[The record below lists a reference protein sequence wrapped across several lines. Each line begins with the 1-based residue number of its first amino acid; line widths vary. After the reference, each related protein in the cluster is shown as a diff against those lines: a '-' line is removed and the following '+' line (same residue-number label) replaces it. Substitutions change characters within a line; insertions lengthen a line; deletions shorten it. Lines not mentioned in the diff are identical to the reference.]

1 MRPPG
6 RPKGE
11 YRSAQHEGT
20 RMSSGRERVLAD
32 IRRALGRDGLGL
44 AAIPPL
50 PGTAP
55 RPAFEGDL
63 VDRFAAKMIEK
74 SATLERIASLA
85 DVGEAATR
93 FISAYGAAHRLC
105 VSPAL
110 ADIAWPPG
118 LTIHVGAAGR
128 DEQTSVTPCF
138 AAVAE
143 AGAIVALSG
152 PNTPSTLNF
161 VPENH
166 IVIVRVGQVV
176 RHFEDAWAQ
185 WRASGLPMPR
195 TLNVISGPSRTA
207 DIEQTIQLGAHGPRR
222 LHILLVSA

>member
-11 YRSAQHEGT
+11 TRSALHEGT
-20 RMSSGRERVLAD
+20 AMNSGRERVLAD
-32 IRRALGRDGLGL
+32 IRRALGRDGPDV

-50 PGTAP
+50 PGAGP
-55 RPAFEGDL
+55 RPAFEGEL
-63 VDRFAAKMIEK
+63 VERFAAKMIEK

-85 DVGEAATR
+85 DVGEAVAR
-93 FISAYGAAHRLC
+93 FVSAHGAAQRLC

-110 ADIAWPPG
+110 AAVAWPPG
-118 LTIHVGAAGR
+118 ITIHVGAAGR

-143 AGAIVALSG
+143 AGAVITLSG

-166 IVIVRVGQVV
+166 IVVVRADQVV

-185 WRASGLPMPR
+185 WRASGLTMPR